1 MKKILA
7 ASLLLIPLV
16 LAGCS
21 NDGPTTT
28 SSSIEEESSSIA
40 ASSEKEEEVD
50 FTIVTE
56 SEYGYLTI
64 PQESYDFAMLKENDN
79 YPAAAE
85 VEIACD
91 WNYVTFLN
99 ENYTKI
105 LIENEAAVPSS
116 AVSYSTRDSLSGT
129 GGSSEIEAIVLTFER
144 GLIKEGKTRIRFE
157 TRPGNGFSTGKNL
170 AVCFEVNV
178 YPYGGIE
185 VETYDVNLKVDVS
198 MLTDLVP
205 EIVGA
210 TALTF
215 TLSDSEE
222 IYGYSADGLLSEDLP
237 LEGPFGSLEF
247 AGIKWAAGH
256 VYEAWLFIDNEDF
269 SARRWYPIE
278 AESHSSDYEITVND
292 TGDSTIVVT
301 GSCTIEAVLVEGN

>member
-28 SSSIEEESSSIA
+28 SSSIEEGSSSIA

-56 SEYGYLTI
+56 SEYGYLML
-64 PQESYDFAMLKENDN
+64 PQESYDFAMLKENDS
-79 YPAAAE
+79 YPPAAE
-85 VEIACD
+85 VVIACD
-91 WNYVTFLN
+91 WNYVTALN

-105 LIENEAAVPSS
+105 LIEDEEVVPAT
-116 AVSYSTRDSLSGT
+116 AVSYRTTNSLTGT
-129 GGSSEIEAIVLTFER
+129 GGTNEIQTIVLTFER
-144 GLIKEGKTRIRFE
+144 GLIKEGKTRVRFE
-157 TRPGNGFSTGKNL
+157 TRPGNGVSTRKTL

-205 EIVGA
+205 EIVGD

-222 IYGYSADGLLSEDLP
+222 IYGYSADGLLIEDLP

-269 SARRWYPIE
+269 SARRWYPIKE
-278 AESHSSDYEITVND
+278 ASPSSDYTITVNP
-292 TGDSTIVVT
+292 TGDSTIEVE
-301 GSCTIEAVLVEGN
+301 GDCTIEAVLFEGV